1 MKYNC
6 RFLWVQDSLQQQLA
20 SIYSKEN
27 SLFDSRKADLI
38 VYFFK
43 DDYINASHIR
53 NLLAAAHS
61 PKFVAT
67 QSPTS
72 KTINDFWTMV
82 WQESTEIIICL
93 LHELDYVYW
102 PKDRKEPFKV
112 DPDLEITLQS
122 TKTEPGT
129 PFVERIFTLSNT
141 VSHTSRV
148 VIHLQLMPAQ
158 FANEVCSKD
167 SCIYHG

>member
-1 MKYNC
+1 
-6 RFLWVQDSLQQQLA
+6 
-20 SIYSKEN
+20 
-27 SLFDSRKADLI
+27 
-38 VYFFK
+38 
-43 DDYINASHIR
+43 
-53 NLLAAAHS
+53 
-61 PKFVAT
+61 
-67 QSPTS
+67 
-72 KTINDFWTMV
+72 MV

-158 FANEVCSKD
+158 FANEVCSIGGGRKMKLT
-167 SCIYHG
+167 ILYFLAVLILQI

>member
-1 MKYNC
+1 
-6 RFLWVQDSLQQQLA
+6 
-20 SIYSKEN
+20 
-27 SLFDSRKADLI
+27 
-38 VYFFK
+38 
-43 DDYINASHIR
+43 
-53 NLLAAAHS
+53 
-61 PKFVAT
+61 
-67 QSPTS
+67 
-72 KTINDFWTMV
+72 MV

-158 FANEVCSKD
+158 FANEVCSRRSQID
-167 SCIYHG
+167 NFVFSSGCDFENMTCQVVELGNTYTVTC

>member
-1 MKYNC
+1 
-6 RFLWVQDSLQQQLA
+6 
-20 SIYSKEN
+20 
-27 SLFDSRKADLI
+27 
-38 VYFFK
+38 
-43 DDYINASHIR
+43 
-53 NLLAAAHS
+53 
-61 PKFVAT
+61 
-67 QSPTS
+67 
-72 KTINDFWTMV
+72 MV

-112 DPDLEITLQS
+112 YPDLEITLQS

-158 FANEVCSKD
+158 FAIEVCSRMSQIDKFVL
-167 SCIYHG
+167 CKGQIKP

>member
-1 MKYNC
+1 M
-6 RFLWVQDSLQQQLA
+6 
-20 SIYSKEN
+20 
-27 SLFDSRKADLI
+27 
-38 VYFFK
+38 
-43 DDYINASHIR
+43 
-53 NLLAAAHS
+53 
-61 PKFVAT
+61 
-67 QSPTS
+67 
-72 KTINDFWTMV
+72 

-158 FANEVCSKD
+158 FANEVCSKTWQVD
-167 SCIYHG
+167 YFDFSNGFDFEYMRCQVVELGNTPLFISMY

>member
-1 MKYNC
+1 MYVLVFSKQKWSFSETLAYVIYE
-6 RFLWVQDSLQQQLA
+6 WSL
-20 SIYSKEN
+20 
-27 SLFDSRKADLI
+27 
-38 VYFFK
+38 
-43 DDYINASHIR
+43 R
-53 NLLAAAHS
+53 NLPAAAHS

-158 FANEVCSKD
+158 FAIEVCSRRLQIDDFVLFSGFDFENMTCQD
-167 SCIYHG
+167 SGRIR

>member
-1 MKYNC
+1 M
-6 RFLWVQDSLQQQLA
+6 
-20 SIYSKEN
+20 
-27 SLFDSRKADLI
+27 
-38 VYFFK
+38 
-43 DDYINASHIR
+43 
-53 NLLAAAHS
+53 
-61 PKFVAT
+61 
-67 QSPTS
+67 
-72 KTINDFWTMV
+72 

-158 FANEVCSKD
+158 FANEVGGGRKMKLMIFYCLVALISHIGRAKW
-167 SCIYHG
+167 

>member
-1 MKYNC
+1 MYIF
-6 RFLWVQDSLQQQLA
+6 FL
-20 SIYSKEN
+20 
-27 SLFDSRKADLI
+27 
-38 VYFFK
+38 K

-158 FANEVCSKD
+158 FANEVCSRSRSQNEID
-167 SCIYHG
+167 DFVAALISQI